1 MTTIAVTGKGG
12 TGKTVLSA
20 LLIHFISQKTTSV
33 LAVDADPDSNL
44 PDALGVAE
52 LVENTLGDVREVFQV
67 SRDEMG
73 TTNKEQWLEGKVY
86 AEVICECDNFDLLVM
101 GRPEGEGCYCFANN
115 LLRGVLRRLMRHYD
129 YIIIDSEAGLE
140 HFSRK
145 TIENADYIIVVT
157 DMSKKGLST
166 AKRIKEL
173 SEELDLG
180 FKEIFLVGNRITNR
194 EAEEVIRR
202 FAEQNNI
209 KLLDFLP
216 YDEKIAELDLKG
228 EPIVNLPEDSAY
240 YQKVKKIA
248 EKIEELHVKSIT
260 S

>member
-1 MTTIAVTGKGG
+1 MTVVAVTGKGG
-12 TGKTVLSA
+12 TGKTILSA
-20 LLIHFISQKTTSV
+20 LLIHFISQRTTSV

-52 LVENTLGDVREVFQV
+52 LVEKTLGDIREVFQV

-73 TTNKEQWLEGKVY
+73 STNKEQWLEGKIY
-86 AEVICECDNFDLLVM
+86 GEAICECETFDLIVM
-101 GRPEGEGCYCFANN
+101 GRPEGEGCYCYANN

-145 TIENADYIIVVT
+145 TIDSADYIIVVT
-157 DMSKKGLST
+157 DMSKKGLAT

-180 FKEIFLVGNRITNR
+180 FKDIFLVGNRIANK
-194 EAEEVIRR
+194 EAEDVIRR
-202 FAEQNNI
+202 FADEI
-209 KLLDFLP
+209 GMKVLDFLP
-216 YDEKIAELDLKG
+216 YDETIAELDLRG
-228 EPIVNLPEDSAY
+228 EPVINLPETSEY
-240 YQKVKKIA
+240 YQKAKKIA
-248 EKIEELHVKSIT
+248 DMIVELHAESVTK
-260 S
+260 

>member
-1 MTTIAVTGKGG
+1 MTVIAVTGKGG
-12 TGKTVLSA
+12 TGKTILSS

-52 LVENTLGDVREVFQV
+52 MVEKTLGDIREVFQV

-73 TTNKEQWLEGKVY
+73 STNKEQWLEGKIY
-86 AEVICECDNFDLLVM
+86 GEVIVEADRFDLLVM

-145 TIENADYIIVVT
+145 TIDSADYIIVVT
-157 DMSKKGLST
+157 DMSKKGLAT
-166 AKRIKEL
+166 AKRIKEM
-173 SEELDLG
+173 SQELDLG
-180 FKEIFLVGNRITNR
+180 FRDIFLVGNRIANR
-194 EAEEVIRR
+194 EAEEVIKK
-202 FAEQNNI
+202 FADEI
-209 KLLDFLP
+209 GMKILEFLP
-216 YDEKIAELDLKG
+216 YDEKIAELDLRG
-228 EPIVNLPEDSAY
+228 EPVINLPEDSEY
-240 YQKVKKIA
+240 YQKVGKIA
-248 EKIEELHVKSIT
+248 DMIIQLHAMAK
-260 S
+260 

>member
-1 MTTIAVTGKGG
+1 MTVIAVTGKGG
-12 TGKTVLSA
+12 TGKTILSS

-52 LVENTLGDVREVFQV
+52 MVEKTLGDIREVFQV

-73 TTNKEQWLEGKVY
+73 STNKEQWLEGKIY
-86 AEVICECDNFDLLVM
+86 GEVIVEADRFDLLVM

-145 TIENADYIIVVT
+145 TIDSADYIIVVT
-157 DMSKKGLST
+157 DMSKKGLAT
-166 AKRIKEL
+166 AKRIKEM
-173 SEELDLG
+173 SQELDLG
-180 FKEIFLVGNRITNR
+180 FRDIFLVGNRIANR
-194 EAEEVIRR
+194 EAEEVIRQ
-202 FAEQNNI
+202 FADEI
-209 KLLDFLP
+209 GMKILEFLP
-216 YDEKIAELDLKG
+216 YDEKIAELDLRG
-228 EPIVNLPEDSAY
+228 EPVINLPEDSEY
-240 YQKVKKIA
+240 YQKVGKIA
-248 EKIEELHVKSIT
+248 DMLIQLHAMAK
-260 S
+260 